1 MPEYKTERNLNEV
14 KLGIKPSFKK
24 KKNKGVFHQML
35 QNINVSDR
43 EAHFRYMI
51 TQT

>member
-24 KKNKGVFHQML
+24 KKKQRCFPPDVTEYKCL
-35 QNINVSDR
+35 R
-43 EAHFRYMI
+43 
-51 TQT
+51 